1 MPVNMIKNY
10 FDNKIQT
17 CLAEYSH
24 NSQGIGKLKNYKVK
38 LHINSNMKPIKVP
51 PWPIPYHLKER
62 ASQGI
67 I

>member
-51 PWPIPYHLKER
+51 P
-62 ASQGI
+62 
-67 I
+67 